1 MPTTLEKIY
10 QILNNVLPGKVSY
23 GTNIVDALAVDVLPF
38 IVYQEISDRVQT
50 YADNKTLVRIITY
63 QITLV
68 TEAKNPMIEEQ
79 LETALYQAGFN
90 YQMITEY
97 VNEDNSVNRV
107 YEIKQEEIKYE

>member
-1 MPTTLEKIY
+1 MNFIEHLF
-10 QILNNVLPGKVSY
+10 QLLNTVLPNRVSY
-23 GTNIVDALAVDVLPF
+23 GTNTVDVADVEVYPF

-50 YADNKTLVRIITY
+50 YADNKTLVRMITY

-68 TEAKNPMIEEQ
+68 TKTKDPLIEEQ
-79 LETALYQAGFN
+79 LEAALYQSGMN

-97 VNEDNSVNRV
+97 VNEDHSVNRV